1 MSVDLK
7 RDSLLSKVPTTINSS
22 IQETDEG
29 LKFKTLDDAVRFPK
43 MKTRKTRRLEPLK
56 QKIHA
61 QIYMNP
67 FQHEKTMTKVLNE

>member
-22 IQETDEG
+22 IQETDGG
-29 LKFKTLDDAVRFPK
+29 LKFKTVDDAVRFPK
-43 MKTRKTRRLEPLK
+43 MKMRKTRRLEPLK
-56 QKIHA
+56 QKINA

-67 FQHEKTMTKVLNE
+67 F